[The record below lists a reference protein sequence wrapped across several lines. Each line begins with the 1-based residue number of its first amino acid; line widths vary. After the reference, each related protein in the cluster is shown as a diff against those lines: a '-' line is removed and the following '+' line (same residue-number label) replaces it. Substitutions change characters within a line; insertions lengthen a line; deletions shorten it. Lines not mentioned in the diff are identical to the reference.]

1 LKEDYEELFSSSAD
15 HKIAEKDIPERL

>member
-1 LKEDYEELFSSSAD
+1 LKEDYEELFSSAAD